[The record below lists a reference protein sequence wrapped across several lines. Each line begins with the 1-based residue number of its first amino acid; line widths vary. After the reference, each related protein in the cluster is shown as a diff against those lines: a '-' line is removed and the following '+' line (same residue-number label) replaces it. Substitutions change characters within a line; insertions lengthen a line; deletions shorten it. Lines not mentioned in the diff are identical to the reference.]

1 MILRA
6 IGPALRLAILCAA
19 LRQKLRKYMNWLYLA
34 IAIVLEVIATSAL
47 KASDGFTR
55 LLPSMVVVVGYATAF
70 YTLSL
75 TLRTMPVGVVYAVWS
90 GVGVVLITLVGW
102 LWFKQELDI
111 PAFIGIGLIAAGVI
125 VLNFFSKAVL
135 H

>member
-1 MILRA
+1 
-6 IGPALRLAILCAA
+6 
-19 LRQKLRKYMNWLYLA
+19 MNWVYLSV
-34 IAIVLEVIATSAL
+34 AIVLEVVATSAL

-55 LLPSMVVVVGYATAF
+55 LLPSIVVVVGYAAAF
-70 YTLSL
+70 YTLSI

-102 LWFKQELDI
+102 LVFNQKLDG
-111 PAFIGIGLIAAGVI
+111 PAFLGIALIAAGVI
-125 VLNFFSKAVL
+125 VLNFFSQSVT

>member
-1 MILRA
+1 
-6 IGPALRLAILCAA
+6 
-19 LRQKLRKYMNWLYLA
+19 MNWLYLA
-34 IAIVLEVIATSAL
+34 VAIVMEVVATSAL

-55 LLPSMVVVVGYATAF
+55 LLPSALVVVGYAAAF
-70 YTLSL
+70 YLLSL

-102 LWFKQELDI
+102 LVFKQALDL
-111 PAFIGIGLIAAGVI
+111 PAFIGIALIATGVI
-125 VLNFFSKAVL
+125 VLNFFSKAVP

>member
-1 MILRA
+1 
-6 IGPALRLAILCAA
+6 
-19 LRQKLRKYMNWLYLA
+19 MNWFYLA
-34 IAIVLEVIATSAL
+34 VAIVLEVVATSAL

-55 LLPSMVVVVGYATAF
+55 LVPSLVVVAGYSAAF
-70 YTLSL
+70 FMLSL

-111 PAFIGIGLIAAGVI
+111 PAFIGIALISSGVI
-125 VLNFFSKAVL
+125 VLNFFSKSVV

>member
-1 MILRA
+1 
-6 IGPALRLAILCAA
+6 
-19 LRQKLRKYMNWLYLA
+19 MNWLYLA
-34 IAIVLEVIATSAL
+34 VAIVLEVIATSAL

-55 LLPSMVVVVGYATAF
+55 LLPSLLVVVGYSAAF
-70 YTLSL
+70 YLLSL
-75 TLRTMPVGVVYAVWS
+75 TLRTMPVAVVYGVWS

-111 PAFIGIGLIAAGVI
+111 AAFIGIALIASGVVI
-125 VLNFFSKAVL
+125 LNFFSKSVL

>member
-1 MILRA
+1 
-6 IGPALRLAILCAA
+6 
-19 LRQKLRKYMNWLYLA
+19 MNWLYLSF
-34 IAIVLEVIATSAL
+34 AIVLEVIATSAL

-55 LLPSMVVVVGYATAF
+55 LLPSLLVVLGYSAAF
-70 YTLSL
+70 YTLSI

-102 LWFKQELDI
+102 LLFKQALDW
-111 PAFIGIGLIAAGVI
+111 PALLGIALISAGVI
-125 VLNFFSKAVL
+125 VLNFFSKTVL

>member
-1 MILRA
+1 
-6 IGPALRLAILCAA
+6 
-19 LRQKLRKYMNWLYLA
+19 MNWIYLVV
-34 IAIVLEVIATSAL
+34 AIVLEVIATSAL

-55 LLPSMVVVVGYATAF
+55 LIPSVIVVVGYAAAF
-70 YTLSL
+70 FLLSL

-102 LWFKQELDI
+102 LVFKQDLDA
-111 PAFIGIGLIAAGVI
+111 PALLGIGLIATGVM
-125 VLNFFSKAVL
+125 VLNFFSKAVP

>member
-1 MILRA
+1 
-6 IGPALRLAILCAA
+6 
-19 LRQKLRKYMNWLYLA
+19 MNWVYLSV
-34 IAIVLEVIATSAL
+34 AIVLEVVATSAL

-55 LLPSMVVVVGYATAF
+55 LLPSVVVVVGYAVAF

-102 LWFKQELDI
+102 LVFGQKLDG
-111 PAFIGIGLIAAGVI
+111 PAFLGIALISAGVI
-125 VLNFFSKAVL
+125 VLNFCSQSVT